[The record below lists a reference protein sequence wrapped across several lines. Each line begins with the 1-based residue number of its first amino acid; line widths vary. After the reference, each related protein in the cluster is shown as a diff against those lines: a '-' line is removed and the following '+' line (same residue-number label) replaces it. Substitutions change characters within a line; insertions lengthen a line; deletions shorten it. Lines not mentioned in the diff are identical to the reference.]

1 MAIELTGATIRF
13 NNIDV
18 TSFARSI
25 QIVTE
30 AVEEMSQNLARMQIR
45 LPQINL
51 HYRGRIS
58 QLSPRFYRQVAKRN
72 HPRIRRM
79 HSAYRQRR
87 RGRW

>member
-18 TSFARSI
+18 TSFVRSV

-30 AVEEMSQNLARMQIR
+30 AVEEMSQSLARMQTR

-51 HYRGRIS
+51 RYQGRIG
-58 QLSPRFYRQVAKRN
+58 QLSPRFYRQIAKRN